1 MTASYAARDTATLL
15 RRRLRHIRR
24 YPSLTLFL
32 VGIPVVFLLLFV
44 YVFGATLGKG
54 LGAGITRP
62 AGGRSAYA
70 TYVAPAIILLTVA
83 SAATATAISVA
94 TDMTEGIVDRFR
106 TMAIWR
112 PAVLASHVV
121 GSMIQTLIAVVVVI
135 AVALGVGFRPHAG
148 PLAWLAAVGVLAMIN
163 LALTWLGVALGAV
176 AKSVQTASNTP
187 MFLLL
192 LPFLGS
198 GFVPTASM
206 PAGLRQFATY
216 QPFTAFTDT
225 LRALWSGGP
234 IGDHAAAS
242 VAWCAGIT
250 VVGFV
255 WALSRYDRGPAAAP
269 ATQ

>member
-1 MTASYAARDTATLL
+1 MTASHAARDTATLL

-32 VGIPVVFLLLFV
+32 VGIPVVFMLLFV
-44 YVFGATLGKG
+44 YVFGAILGKG
-54 LGAGITRP
+54 IGEGITGQ

-83 SAATATAISVA
+83 SAATATAMSVA
-94 TDMTEGIVDRFR
+94 TDMTEGIIDRFR

-112 PAVLASHVV
+112 PAVLASHVL
-121 GSMIQTLIAVVVVI
+121 GSMIQTLIAVLVVI
-135 AVALGVGFRPHAG
+135 AVALGIGFRPHAG
-148 PLAWLAAVGVLAMIN
+148 PLAWVGSVGMLAMIN
-163 LALTWLGVALGAV
+163 LAFTWLGVALGVV
-176 AKSVQTASNTP
+176 AKNVETASNTP

-206 PAGLRQFATY
+206 PVGLRQFATY

-225 LRALWSGGP
+225 LRALWTGGP
-234 IGDHAAAS
+234 IGDHAAVSA
-242 VAWCAGIT
+242 AWCAGIA
-250 VVGFV
+250 VIGFV
-255 WALSRYDRGPAAAP
+255 WAVARYNRGPS
-269 ATQ
+269 ATPSTR